1 MKKPEKKKTG
11 KKKAAAGNTNKLA
24 SKDLQRDFN
33 KRMKILVRDI
43 RKETQITIKNVLK
56 EAKRKIHEGSEFV
69 MNDVLNSIVTTVES
83 AEAAVTGKK
92 ESKPKKGKKAKAKE
106 ESPVNDNQPNNSPN
120 SNQADNSPANTNDNN
135 EITAVAPKPVRDVE
149 TRPASQD
156 KADTPT
162 VAKKPA
168 TTRPRK
174 VALTPAEPAPE
185 ETTTQAQE

>member
-11 KKKAAAGNTNKLA
+11 KKKAAPGNTNKLA

-43 RKETQITIKNVLK
+43 KKETQATIKSVLK

-92 ESKPKKGKKAKAKE
+92 EPKQKKGKKAKAKE
-106 ESPVNDNQPNNSPN
+106 ESPVDDNQSDNLPTG
-120 SNQADNSPANTNDNN
+120 NQADNSPADNN
-135 EITAVAPKPVRDVE
+135 DHNETTGVIPKPARRVG
-149 TRPASQD
+149 TRPASQENTD
-156 KADTPT
+156 APP

-168 TTRPRK
+168 TTRSRK
-174 VALTPAEPAPE
+174 VALTPTAPE
-185 ETTTQAQE
+185 EPATQAQE